1 VHFLLAANLLWAS
14 STTTTV
20 YSVHNGVALPAAR
33 VVVIGVPVVLLSG
46 FWWLRTR
53 RGK

>member
-1 VHFLLAANLLWAS
+1 VHVLPAAGLVWAS
-14 STTTTV
+14 STTV